1 MSDVELHVSVLSS
14 VPSVNHLLDV
24 VGLGEVDG
32 ESKHM
37 AFWDS
42 SYTPDVL

>member
-1 MSDVELHVSVLSS
+1 MGDVELHVSALSS

-32 ESKHM
+32 ESKHI
-37 AFWDS
+37 AFWDG
-42 SYTPDVL
+42 SYAPDVL